1 MRVSNSGNIPYSQRR
16 KDAIVAGIPQLL
28 TTGTDAYVAAAT
40 AFPGL
45 NGLGSP
51 ETGGQF
57 RFMSGGLALWHGIQ
71 GIRQLK
77 DQPTDL
83 VEKRAAQ
90 TAAIGEFIS
99 AAGFVGLAAGMGHW
113 ALPLVAIGGLTTN
126 FARFS

>member
-1 MRVSNSGNIPYSQRR
+1 MRVNNGNIPYSQRR
-16 KDAIVAGIPQLL
+16 KDAIVAGIPQVL
-28 TTGTDAYVAAAT
+28 TTATDAYVASAT

-45 NGLGSP
+45 NGLGP
-51 ETGGQF
+51 AEAGTQF
-57 RFMSGGLALWHGIQ
+57 RVMSGGLALWHGIQ
-71 GIRQLK
+71 GIRHLNNK
-77 DQPTDL
+77 STDM

-126 FARFS
+126 FARFA